1 MTLPENGRKLGSR
14 SKLVD
19 KLIDSNNTLVIQ
31 KIEDK
36 IEQMEQKKLAIL
48 QKCEIL
54 GKPKRGY
61 SEMFE
66 LALTFLSS
74 PWNIW
79 EKGSF
84 LDRRN
89 VLKLAFKGRIPYTRE
104 NGFSNPEISIPFK
117 VLGSNF
123 GTENVMAHRGRGDLN
138 LIKLYISIT

>member
-1 MTLPENGRKLGSR
+1 M

-19 KLIDSNNTLVIQ
+19 KLIDSDNALVVQ

-36 IEQMEQKKLAIL
+36 IEQMEQKKLAIV
-48 QKCEIL
+48 QKYKNL
-54 GKPKRGY
+54 GKSKRGY

-104 NGFSNPEISIPFK
+104 NGFSNPKISIPFK
-117 VLGSNF
+117 ALGAFSTSKN
-123 GTENVMAHRGRGDLN
+123 EMAHRGGFELF
-138 LIKLYISIT
+138 

>member
-66 LALTFLSS
+66 LAL
-74 PWNIW
+74 
-79 EKGSF
+79 
-84 LDRRN
+84 RRN